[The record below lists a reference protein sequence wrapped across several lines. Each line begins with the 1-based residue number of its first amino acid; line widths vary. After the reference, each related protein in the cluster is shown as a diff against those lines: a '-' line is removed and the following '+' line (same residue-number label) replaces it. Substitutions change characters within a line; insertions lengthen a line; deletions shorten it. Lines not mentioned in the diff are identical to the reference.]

1 MNNPHSDRSELV
13 ILLEDHQILLEAQAT
28 AWRLL
33 RSLMGHV
40 DQSTIDFLYSAA
52 NLVDAEVAASEER
65 LDICRLGIDDRGW

>member
-1 MNNPHSDRSELV
+1 MNNPHSDRSEL
-13 ILLEDHQILLEAQAT
+13 ITLMEDHQVLVDAQAT

-40 DQSTIDFLYSAA
+40 DQRTIDHLYDSAS
-52 NLVDAEVAASEER
+52 LIDAEVAASEER